1 MREKNLS
8 FVIMSLLAVCVLTLC
23 GGSARA
29 GQKITVDD
37 DRQQC
42 KNAQYT
48 SIQAAV
54 TAAQPGAEIV
64 VCAGTYTEQ
73 VTIPASKNG
82 ITLRSEK
89 PLAAII
95 KAPAV
100 MVSPKAIVR
109 VAGAQDVTIRGFTI
123 TGPGGGPCDSIEYG
137 VRVDMGGS
145 ATIRDN
151 HITEIHDTPFS
162 GCQNGIGIQVGR
174 VADATTGSANII
186 KNLIDNYQKN
196 GITISNVG
204 SSADIRDN
212 DITGAGPTATIAQ
225 NGIQVSGGAT
235 ATVGHNDVSQNIYT
249 PQTFVSTG
257 ILLFQ
262 AGAVTIDHNDVTSN
276 DVNIYAFD
284 TANPVIQFNYTA
296 NGTFDGI
303 DLTDG
308 TTGANVSHNTAVSNG
323 FDGIFIDSASTNN
336 SITHNKLLNNA
347 VFDAEDQSVGG
358 GSCGTANTWEHNKC
372 NTDNHGGCLCSSGG
386 GGGDDEGAGS
396 EADTKAAQTT
406 GQSSVAPATT
416 AHVRRP
422 TSPQQ

>member
-1 MREKNLS
+1 MREKRS
-8 FVIMSLLAVCVLTLC
+8 GFVIMSLLAVCVLTLC
-23 GGSARA
+23 VGTARA
-29 GQKITVDD
+29 GQKLTVDD

-73 VTIPASKNG
+73 VTIPAGKNG

-95 KAPAV
+95 KAPPV
-100 MVSPKAIVR
+100 MTSPKAIVR

-137 VRVDMGGS
+137 VRVDTGGS

-151 HITEIHDTPFS
+151 HITEIHDTPFG
-162 GCQNGIGIQVGR
+162 GCQNGVGVQVGR
-174 VADATTGSANII
+174 VADATTGSASII

-196 GITISNVG
+196 GITVSNVG

-212 DITGAGPTATIAQ
+212 DITGAGPTAIIAQ
-225 NGIQVSGGAT
+225 NGVQVSGGAT
-235 ATVGHNDVSQNIYT
+235 ATVTHNDISQNIYT

-257 ILLFQ
+257 VLLFQ
-262 AGAVTIDHNDVTSN
+262 AGSVTIDHNDVTSN
-276 DVNIYAFD
+276 DVNIYAFN
-284 TANPVIQFNYTA
+284 TASPTIKFNYTA

-308 TTGANVSHNTAVSNG
+308 TTGADVSHNTAVANG
-323 FDGIFIDSASTNN
+323 YDGIFIDTLSTNN
-336 SITHNKLLNNA
+336 SITYNKLFNNA

-372 NTDNHGGCLCSSGG
+372 DTDNHGGCLCSSVSSASE
-386 GGGDDEGAGS
+386 DAGAGA
-396 EADTKAAQTT
+396 EADAKAAQTIRQSSAAQTT
-406 GQSSVAPATT
+406 G
-416 AHVRRP
+416 AHASRP
-422 TSPQQ
+422 SPQR